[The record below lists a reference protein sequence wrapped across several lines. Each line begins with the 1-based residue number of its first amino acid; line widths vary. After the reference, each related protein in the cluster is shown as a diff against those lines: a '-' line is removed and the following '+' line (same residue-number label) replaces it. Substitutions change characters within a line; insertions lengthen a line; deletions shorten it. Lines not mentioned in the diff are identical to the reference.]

1 MSRTNSIDS
10 AAFRASAEY
19 FLLND
24 LAIRLSPDK
33 ENFYL
38 ALFQEHF
45 TYMRN
50 ADTLTQIR
58 NSHSKFI
65 DDIQNDLRQ
74 VVKSRTDIKL
84 VYDKNDTTPKIDI
97 IKKTNDVTFKLVFLP
112 LRAAKLLRLTKIITP
127 V

>member
-1 MSRTNSIDS
+1 MDA

-24 LAIRLSPDK
+24 LSIRLSPDK
-33 ENFYL
+33 EQFYL

-58 NSHSKFI
+58 NAHSKFI
-65 DDIQNDLRQ
+65 DDIQKDLRE
-74 VVKSRTDIKL
+74 VVKNRNDIKL
-84 VYDKNDTTPKIDI
+84 VYDKDDVTPKIDI
-97 IKKTNDVTFKLVFLP
+97 IKKTNEVNFKLV
-112 LRAAKLLRLTKIITP
+112 
-127 V
+127 